1 MPDRGLEAGPG
12 APLGGVKGSEVSRE
26 EAQDRHTAPGQAAGL
41 QAATA
46 AQSPGWGRDGSVRQ
60 GGDVSVP
67 FLALQGCTGGW
78 GEGRRPPQQGAAEV
92 SESVPVIV
100 QMPAGS
106 AQPACLMGETQPR
119 LPPEPGAWRSEE
131 PWEGRGPSGQC
142 DPVRTVPCTSR
153 RALLTCALAASGVA
167 LLSSC

>member
-60 GGDVSVP
+60 GGNVSVP

-78 GEGRRPPQQGAAEV
+78 GDGRRPPRQGAAEV
-92 SESVPVIV
+92 NESVPLIV
-100 QMPAGS
+100 QMPGRICRA
-106 AQPACLMGETQPR
+106 R
-119 LPPEPGAWRSEE
+119 LPDGRDAAAFAAGARGLAVGGALGGAWPFGSVRPREDGSLHQ
-131 PWEGRGPSGQC
+131 PEGPPHC
-142 DPVRTVPCTSR
+142 AVA
-153 RALLTCALAASGVA
+153 ALV
-167 LLSSC
+167 